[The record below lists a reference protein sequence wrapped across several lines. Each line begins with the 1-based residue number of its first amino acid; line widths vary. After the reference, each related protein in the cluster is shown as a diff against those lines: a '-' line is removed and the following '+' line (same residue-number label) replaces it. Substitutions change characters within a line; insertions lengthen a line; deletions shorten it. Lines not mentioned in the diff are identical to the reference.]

1 MKTIQQ
7 PVPVSAQQKNKLSQF
22 FKEEYQA
29 LKGYVRSKVKDTT
42 ESDAEDIIQDV
53 ALRIFSRPPEALP
66 ITNIGGFV
74 YHAIKNR
81 IIDIM
86 RTKKERIDNE
96 GELEQLWTDFASIFY
111 DSNTNTYTPQQKTAL
126 KKAIIGLKPSYRDI
140 LLAVDFEGYSYRE
153 ISEETGISAGTL
165 MSRRHRAIALLSKQ
179 IELNKEL

>member
-1 MKTIQQ
+1 
-7 PVPVSAQQKNKLSQF
+7 
-22 FKEEYQA
+22 
-29 LKGYVRSKVKDTT
+29 
-42 ESDAEDIIQDV
+42 
-53 ALRIFSRPPEALP
+53 
-66 ITNIGGFV
+66 
-74 YHAIKNR
+74 
-81 IIDIM
+81 M